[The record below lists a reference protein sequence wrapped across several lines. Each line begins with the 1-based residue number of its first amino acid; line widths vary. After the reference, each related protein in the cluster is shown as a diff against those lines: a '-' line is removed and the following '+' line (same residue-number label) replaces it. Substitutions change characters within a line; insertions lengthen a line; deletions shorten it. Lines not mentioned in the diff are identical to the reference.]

1 MLDKWPAV
9 NRRRK
14 SQKGDHGRHHR
25 PGRETSSSPQAF
37 SFFYIKEF
45 NKEKHNRTER
55 DSNDQR
61 KTISSG
67 VRYDNLL

>member
-37 SFFYIKEF
+37 SFFYIKKNLTKRSIAEQKEIQMT
-45 NKEKHNRTER
+45 KEK
-55 DSNDQR
+55 QFQV
-61 KTISSG
+61 G
-67 VRYDNLL
+67 

>member
-37 SFFYIKEF
+37 SFFYIKKNLTKRNTTEQKEIQMT
-45 NKEKHNRTER
+45 KEK
-55 DSNDQR
+55 QFQV
-61 KTISSG
+61 G
-67 VRYDNLL
+67 